1 MTSARLAAL
10 LVSGGLCA
18 ATPALAQAPA
28 AGEATAP
35 VASPLPPPAPADAPP
50 PPPPPPPPAAAAGEE
65 NIFRFYGTF
74 NPRVIA
80 ASGAVE
86 SYSQPNASAITAAG
100 NPVFSNLP
108 DRARASFQ
116 SAQSRVGF
124 WLNEKGIARAQLEL
138 DFVDFAKATP
148 TVASLPRV
156 RIAHVD
162 YAFHPGHTLSLGQD
176 WDLHAPI
183 NPHGINMV
191 GNLFVGGNTA
201 FMRQQVKYLY
211 TTPSLELGAALGFPA
226 ANNAAKDAALE
237 LGFLPTFAARGAY
250 KSGKSKVGVSAI
262 ATRLPFNLETPD
274 ETFRTAFSTAL
285 YADLFP
291 ATDTNVRA
299 EFNYGQNGANL
310 GLLTLAQGRSTEDLQ
325 ELGGFISVRQT
336 LSPKH
341 AVYVLGGYQKVLD
354 PEKVVPS
361 YAYGT
366 PPANGEAPAF
376 SSAALASTGPG
387 MLHNGGARVGYE
399 FRHSRQLALVL
410 EGFLYHSHFRLQEV
424 DVPRADSVRTTA
436 GVETGALLTF

>member
-18 ATPALAQAPA
+18 ATPALAQSPA
-28 AGEATAP
+28 AGEVTAP

-50 PPPPPPPPAAAAGEE
+50 PPPPPAPPAAAAGEE

-74 NPRVIA
+74 NPRIIA

-108 DRARASFQ
+108 DRSRFSFQ
-116 SAQSRVGF
+116 VAQSRVGF
-124 WLNEKGIARAQLEL
+124 WLNEKGQARAQLEL
-138 DFVDFAKATP
+138 DFIDFAKATP

-176 WDLHAPI
+176 WDLHAPL
-183 NPHGINMV
+183 NPHGINLV
-191 GNLFVGGNTA
+191 GALFVGGNSA
-201 FMRQQVKYLY
+201 FMRQQLKYLY
-211 TTPSLELGAALGFPA
+211 STPSLELGVALGFPTP
-226 ANNAAKDAALE
+226 NNTAKDASFE

-250 KSGKSKVGVSAI
+250 KFGKSRVGASAI

-274 ETFRTAFSTAL
+274 ETFRTA
-285 YADLFP
+285 YAAAAFTELAP
-291 ATDTNVRA
+291 TPDTNVRV
-299 EFNYGQNGANL
+299 EFNYGQNSANL
-310 GLLTLAQGRSTEDLQ
+310 GLLTLATGRATDDIQ
-325 ELGGFISVRQT
+325 ELGGFISVRQSLT
-336 LSPKH
+336 PKH
-341 AVYVLGGYQKVLD
+341 AVYGMGGYQKVLD
-354 PEKVVPS
+354 SEKVLPS
-361 YAYGT
+361 YGYGT

-376 SSAALASTGPG
+376 STAALSGTGPG
-387 MLHNGGARVGYE
+387 MLHNGSVRVGYE

-410 EGFLYHSHFRLQEV
+410 EGFLFHSHFRLQAL
-424 DVPRADSVRTTA
+424 DVPRAEPVRTTL
-436 GVETGALLTF
+436 GIETGALLTF